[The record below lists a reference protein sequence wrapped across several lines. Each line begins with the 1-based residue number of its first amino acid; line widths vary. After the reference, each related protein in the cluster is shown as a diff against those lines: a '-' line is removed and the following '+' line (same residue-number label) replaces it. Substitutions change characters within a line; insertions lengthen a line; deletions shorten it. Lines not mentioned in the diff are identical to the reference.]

1 MAEIKIGD
9 VFVRLMPVEM
19 AQAQGVGFDPDKPET
34 FQTLDQYIVWRD
46 AQEEKERTKG
56 IVAARLAA
64 LEAGRRGDPILA
76 TSRPYPTPRRK
87 SKG

>member
-1 MAEIKIGD
+1 MAEVKIGD
-9 VFVRLMPVEM
+9 VFVRLMPGEM
-19 AQAQGVGFDPDKPET
+19 AKAQGVGFDPDKPET
-34 FQTLDQYIVWRD
+34 FQTLDQYLVWRD

-64 LEAGRRGDPILA
+64 LEAGRYDDPILF
-76 TSRPYPTPRRK
+76 RPHPAPRRK